1 MSSVVL
7 QRSGAVED
15 KVVGC
20 GVGVNH
26 KIALLEQLVVVLLS
40 NTVFYNRCME
50 FAAERAFN
58 LDSLYLEAVRVQQIA
73 EIAFLCRWVL
83 YGKQAV
89 IQACF
94 GIEARVALH
103 PVDSGFGLAV
113 AALGARLGSGVVG
126 GIDGGDITLG
136 IFLAAGGLDDI
147 RRFEAYRSF
156 CRLKNG

>member
-1 MSSVVL
+1 
-7 QRSGAVED
+7 
-15 KVVGC
+15 VVGC
-20 GVGVNH
+20 GVGVDH
-26 KIALLEQLVVVLLS
+26 EVALLQELVVVLLCDA
-40 NTVFYNRCME
+40 VFHNRCME
-50 FAAERAFN
+50 FAAERTLY

-73 EIAFLCRWVL
+73 EIAFLRRRVL

-89 IQACF
+89 VEACF
-94 GIEARVALH
+94 GIKARVALH

-136 IFLAAGGLDDI
+136 IFLAARGLDDI

-156 CRLKNG
+156 CRLWRIGHFAG

>member
-26 KIALLEQLVVVLLS
+26 KVALFEQLVVVLLS

-73 EIAFLCRWVL
+73 EIAFLRRRVL

-89 IQACF
+89 VEACF
-94 GIEARVALH
+94 GIKARVALH
-103 PVDSGFGLAV
+103 TVDSGFGLAV

-136 IFLAAGGLDDI
+136 IFLAARGLDDI